1 MALFTNNPALAEEF
15 SNPKVSRLYNP
26 DASSQP
32 LSTSPFSRNPF
43 ETLGQGFGTGTGSN
57 YGNDGFNLPWT
68 PSLPIDG
75 GPMPGDPY
83 TPYPYPTDP
92 TQPVFPVSDGG
103 GDGDG
108 DGMPTGTGEFDLRD
122 YLENRGAYQTGLGF
136 LSSMIGLPGVL
147 GSIADYNAGIN
158 PFAGL
163 AGGTFLDSFGEQAGL
178 TSDYFGGVDFNDLS
192 GYQRDFLTEQLMFD
206 APTVADREQGLFG
219 GFFDNL
225 FGDYNDI
232 SLDYD
237 PALDLTIGD
246 WGGWESETPDAYGG
260 VSAREMLDAGFTTED
275 IDFIGDALSDSGSD
289 SSDSGGDTS
298 GGSYS
303 ADDAGDAAAE
313 SDFGGGYSGGYTG
326 GGFTDD
332 W

>member
-1 MALFTNNPALAEEF
+1 MALFTNNPILAEEF
-15 SNPKVSRLYNP
+15 SNPRVSRIYNP
-26 DASSQP
+26 DASPQP

-43 ETLGQGFGTGTGSN
+43 ETLGQGIGVGTGSN
-57 YGNDGFNLPWT
+57 YGNDGFNLPWSPT
-68 PSLPIDG
+68 LPTDG

-92 TQPVFPVSDGG
+92 TQPMPPISDGG

-108 DGMPTGTGEFDLRD
+108 DGMTTGTGEFDLRD

-163 AGGTFLDSFGEQAGL
+163 SGGTFLDSFGEKAGL

-206 APTVADREQGLFG
+206 APTVADRQQGLFG

-225 FGDYNDI
+225 FGDGYNNI

-246 WGGWESETPDAYGG
+246 WEDFDTEGYYGG
-260 VSAREMLDAGFTTED
+260 VSPAQMEEAGYTADD
-275 IDFIGDALSDSGSD
+275 ISFINEALSDSGSD
-289 SSDSGGDTS
+289 GDSDYGFEDSYSDWS
-298 GGSYS
+298 DAAEMSYDDDWGGSF
-303 ADDAGDAAAE
+303 ADD
-313 SDFGGGYSGGYTG
+313 FG
-326 GGFTDD
+326 

>member
-1 MALFTNNPALAEEF
+1 MALFTNNPILAEEF
-15 SNPKVSRLYNP
+15 SNPRVSRIYNP
-26 DASSQP
+26 DASPQP

-43 ETLGQGFGTGTGSN
+43 ETLGQGIGGGTGSN
-57 YGNDGFNLPWT
+57 YGNDGFNLPWS

-92 TQPVFPVSDGG
+92 TQPMPPVSDGG

-108 DGMPTGTGEFDLRD
+108 DGMTTGTGEFDLRD
-122 YLENRGAYQTGLGF
+122 YLENRGTYQTGLGF

-206 APTVADREQGLFG
+206 APTVADRQQGLFG

-225 FGDYNDI
+225 FGDGYNNI

-246 WGGWESETPDAYGG
+246 WGGRPMTLDEIAEQGWSNNY
-260 VSAREMLDAGFTTED
+260 LDAGFTQED
-275 IDFIGDALSDSGSD
+275 VDFIESGFDDEDTGGFGDSYG
-289 SSDSGGDTS
+289 GGDY
-298 GGSYS
+298 GGY
-303 ADDAGDAAAE
+303 DDAQAE
-313 SDFGGGYSGGYTG
+313 ADMG
-326 GGFTDD
+326 